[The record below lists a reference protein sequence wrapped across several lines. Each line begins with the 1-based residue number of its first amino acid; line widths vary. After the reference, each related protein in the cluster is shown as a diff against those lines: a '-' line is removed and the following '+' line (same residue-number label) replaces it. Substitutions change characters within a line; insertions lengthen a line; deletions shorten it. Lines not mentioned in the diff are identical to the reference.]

1 MVEHQTPGTGPGPLL
16 SAESARLKAATR
28 GVRPLQRL
36 LALVI
41 AEKRQFTKATIW
53 QVLQSLTALP
63 FAAAVQVLFDQVI
76 PYASNPANG
85 KFAWWPIAAYAL
97 ANIALWPI
105 HAWASVQAYAHAGL
119 LNRITVARLRRIVVD
134 QLQHLSL
141 GFYTARGAG
150 ALSNQLTVD
159 MGRVEGF
166 LGTVGNG
173 FVPGLT
179 LGLGATIYLLITNP
193 ILACVALLGVPLQLL
208 VLRRMQDRINEHQ
221 RRVQAS
227 GENFAAKIV
236 EFVAGM
242 RVTKGLGTEEYAA
255 ADVGRSIEEI
265 RITGFEAAI
274 TSRWLGLWT
283 QFAWFTTTTV
293 IYTIGALGIAGWLG
307 IQFSIGQVIAFIGM
321 YGYIQAG
328 AGAITSFID
337 TWSAAKPAMAKL
349 VEVLDSDEL
358 EDYLQPKREV
368 TLNGEIRMTD
378 VRFRYPKA
386 DRDTLELF
394 SLLIPAGQRVG
405 LVGETGAGKTTF
417 LDLVMGFY
425 GQSAG
430 TILYDGLP
438 LSEIGKRQLRRRSAL
453 MTQDAFLWNTTIAE
467 NIRLGRPG
475 ANDAEVAEAAR
486 RAQAHA
492 FIMDTELGY
501 QTKVGERGTRLSGGQ
516 RQRIALARIFLRNPA
531 IVVLDEPTSALDLET
546 ESRLQEDLDLLCE
559 GRTTLI
565 VAHRLSTLR
574 AVDRILV
581 FSHGKIVE
589 DGTPSDLAAKA
600 DGHYRRL
607 LELNAGKPLAAPAAS
622 PAK

>member
-1 MVEHQTPGTGPGPLL
+1 MEKPVGAEPLL
-16 SAESARLKAATR
+16 SDASNRLKVSTR
-28 GVRPLQRL
+28 GISPLKRL
-36 LALVI
+36 LALVL
-41 AEKRQFTKATIW
+41 AERRQFVRATIW

-63 FAAAVQVLFDQVI
+63 FAAAIQYLFDVVI
-76 PYASNPANG
+76 PYAADPANG
-85 KFAWWPIAAYAL
+85 RFAWWPIAAYAL
-97 ANIALWPI
+97 GNLLLWPV

-119 LNRITVARLRRIVVD
+119 LNRISVARLRRIVVD

-150 ALSNQLTVD
+150 ALANQLTVD

-179 LGLGATIYLLITNP
+179 LGVGATIYLMITNP
-193 ILACVALLGVPLQLL
+193 VLASVALLGVPLQLL
-208 VLRRMQDRINEHQ
+208 VLRRMQERINEHQ

-227 GENFAAKIV
+227 GESFAAKIV

-242 RVTKGLGTEEYAA
+242 RVTKGLGTEELAA

-283 QFAWFTTTTV
+283 QFAWFTTTTL
-293 IYTIGALGIAGWLG
+293 IYTLGALGVAGYLG
-307 IQFSIGQVIAFIGM
+307 VHFTIGQVIAFIGL

-328 AGAITSFID
+328 AGAITSFVD
-337 TWSAAKPAMAKL
+337 TWAAAKPAMAKL

-358 EDYLQPKREV
+358 EEYLQPKREV
-368 TLNGEIRMTD
+368 AIAGAITLEA
-378 VRFRYPKA
+378 VRFRYPRTEK
-386 DRDTLELF
+386 DTLETF
-394 SLLIPAGQRVG
+394 SLSIPAGQRVG
-405 LVGETGAGKTTF
+405 VVGETGAGKTTF
-417 LDLVMGFY
+417 LDLIMGFY
-425 GQSAG
+425 SPSAG
-430 TILYDGLP
+430 TIRYDGLP

-453 MTQDAFLWNTTIAE
+453 MTQDAFLWNTTIRE

-475 ANDAEVAEAAR
+475 ATDADVVIAAT
-486 RAQAHA
+486 RAQAHT
-492 FIMDTELGY
+492 FISETELGY
-501 QTKVGERGTRLSGGQ
+501 ETKVGERGARLSGGQ

-546 ESRLQEDLDLLCE
+546 EARLQEDLDTLCA

-581 FSHGKIVE
+581 FSNGRIVE
-589 DGTPSDLAAKA
+589 DGTPRELLAKK
-600 DGHYRRL
+600 DGFYRRL
-607 LELNAGKPLAAPAAS
+607 FDLQQAAPQG
-622 PAK
+622 

>member
-1 MVEHQTPGTGPGPLL
+1 MVEGAPGPLL

-28 GVRPLQRL
+28 GVRPLYRL
-36 LALVI
+36 LALI
-41 AEKRQFTKATIW
+41 LAERRQFTKATVW

-63 FAAAVQVLFDQVI
+63 FVAAIQVLFDRVI
-76 PYASNPANG
+76 PYASDPANG
-85 KFAWWPIAAYAL
+85 RWAWWPIAAYAL
-97 ANIALWPI
+97 ANLALWPI

-119 LNRITVARLRRIVVD
+119 LNRITVARLRRIVID

-141 GFYTARGAG
+141 GFYSARGAG
-150 ALSNQLTVD
+150 ALANQLTVD

-173 FVPGLT
+173 FVPGIT
-179 LGLGATIYLLITNP
+179 LGVGATIYLLITNP
-193 ILACVALLGVPLQLL
+193 LLAAVALLGVPLQLL

-242 RVTKGLGTEEYAA
+242 RVTKGLGTEQYAA

-265 RITGFEAAI
+265 RTTGFDAAI

-283 QFAWFTTTTV
+283 QFAWFATTTL
-293 IYTIGALGIAGWLG
+293 IYTIGGLGIAGWLG
-307 IQFSIGQVIAFIGM
+307 VHFTIGQVIAFIGL

-328 AGAITSFID
+328 AGAISAFID

-368 TLNGEIRMTD
+368 TLHGEIRLNE
-378 VRFRYPKA
+378 VRFRYAKA
-386 DRDTLELF
+386 DRDTLEPF
-394 SLLIPAGQRVG
+394 SLVIPAGQRVG

-425 GQSAG
+425 SPTAG

-475 ANDAEVAEAAR
+475 ASDAEVAEAAR
-486 RAQAHA
+486 RAQAQA
-492 FIMDTELGY
+492 FILDTELGY
-501 QTKVGERGTRLSGGQ
+501 QTKVGERGSRLSGGQ
-516 RQRIALARIFLRNPA
+516 RQRIALARIFLRDPV

-546 ESRLQEDLDLLCE
+546 EARLQEDLDRLCAQ
-559 GRTTLI
+559 RTTLI

-581 FSHGKIVE
+581 FSHGRIVE
-589 DGTPSDLAAKA
+589 DGTPSELAAKP

-607 LELNAGKPLAAPAAS
+607 LALSAGKPLA
-622 PAK
+622 

>member
-1 MVEHQTPGTGPGPLL
+1 VVEGAPGPLL

-28 GVRPLQRL
+28 GVRPLYRL
-36 LALVI
+36 LALI
-41 AEKRQFTKATIW
+41 LAERRQFTKATVW

-63 FAAAVQVLFDQVI
+63 FVAAIQVLFDRVI
-76 PYASNPANG
+76 PYASDPANG
-85 KFAWWPIAAYAL
+85 RWAWWPIAAYAL
-97 ANIALWPI
+97 ANLALWPI

-119 LNRITVARLRRIVVD
+119 LNRITVARLRRIVID

-141 GFYTARGAG
+141 GFYSARGAG
-150 ALSNQLTVD
+150 ALANQLTVD

-173 FVPGLT
+173 FVPGIT
-179 LGLGATIYLLITNP
+179 LGVGATIYLLITNP
-193 ILACVALLGVPLQLL
+193 LLAAVALLGVPLQLL

-265 RITGFEAAI
+265 RTTGFEAAI

-283 QFAWFTTTTV
+283 QFAWFATTTL
-293 IYTIGALGIAGWLG
+293 IYTIGGLGIAGWLG
-307 IQFSIGQVIAFIGM
+307 VHFTIGQVIAFIGL

-328 AGAITSFID
+328 AGAISAFID

-368 TLNGEIRMTD
+368 TLHGEIRLNE
-378 VRFRYPKA
+378 VRFRYAKA
-386 DRDTLELF
+386 DRDTLEPF
-394 SLLIPAGQRVG
+394 SLVIPAGQRVG

-425 GQSAG
+425 SPTAG

-475 ANDAEVAEAAR
+475 ASDAEVAEAAR
-486 RAQAHA
+486 RAQAQA
-492 FIMDTELGY
+492 FILDTELGY
-501 QTKVGERGTRLSGGQ
+501 QTKVGERGSRLSGGQ
-516 RQRIALARIFLRNPA
+516 RQRIALARIFLRDPV

-546 ESRLQEDLDLLCE
+546 EARLQEDLDRLCAQ
-559 GRTTLI
+559 RTTLI

-581 FSHGKIVE
+581 FSHGRIVE
-589 DGTPSDLAAKA
+589 DGTPTELAAKT

-607 LELNAGKPLAAPAAS
+607 LALSAGKPLT
-622 PAK
+622 

>member
-1 MVEHQTPGTGPGPLL
+1 MVELTPPNQGPGPLL
-16 SAESARLKAATR
+16 SADSARLKAATR

-36 LALVI
+36 LALVM

-76 PYASNPANG
+76 PYASNSANG

-283 QFAWFTTTTV
+283 QFAWFITTTL
-293 IYTIGALGIAGWLG
+293 IYAIGALGVAGWLG
-307 IQFSIGQVIAFIGM
+307 IQFTIGQVIAFIGL

-368 TLNGEIRMTD
+368 TLNGEIRLSD
-378 VRFRYPKA
+378 VRFRYSKA
-386 DRDTLELF
+386 DRDTLEPF

-425 GQSAG
+425 SPTAG

-453 MTQDAFLWNTTIAE
+453 MTQDAFLWNTSIAE

-475 ANDAEVAEAAR
+475 ASDADVAEAAR
-486 RAQAHA
+486 RAQAHP

-546 ESRLQEDLDLLCE
+546 ESRLQEDLDLLCA

-581 FSHGKIVE
+581 FSHGKIIE
-589 DGTPSDLAAKA
+589 DGTPTDLAAKP

-607 LELNAGKPLAAPAAS
+607 LELNAGKPL
-622 PAK
+622 

>member
-1 MVEHQTPGTGPGPLL
+1 M
-16 SAESARLKAATR
+16 
-28 GVRPLQRL
+28 
-36 LALVI
+36 

-76 PYASNPANG
+76 PYASNSANG

-105 HAWASVQAYAHAGL
+105 HAWASVQAYAQAGL

-227 GENFAAKIV
+227 GESFAAKIV

-283 QFAWFTTTTV
+283 QFAWFITTTL
-293 IYTIGALGIAGWLG
+293 IYAIGALGVAGWLG
-307 IQFSIGQVIAFIGM
+307 IQFTIGQVIAFIGL

-368 TLNGEIRMTD
+368 TLNGEIRLSD
-378 VRFRYPKA
+378 VRFRYSKA
-386 DRDTLELF
+386 DRDTLEPF

-425 GQSAG
+425 SPTAG

-475 ANDAEVAEAAR
+475 ASDADVAEAAR
-486 RAQAHA
+486 RAQAHP

-546 ESRLQEDLDLLCE
+546 ESRLQEDLDLLCA

-589 DGTPSDLAAKA
+589 DGTPTDLAAKP
-600 DGHYRRL
+600 DGHYRHL
-607 LELNAGKPLAAPAAS
+607 LELNAGKP
-622 PAK
+622 

>member
-1 MVEHQTPGTGPGPLL
+1 MVEGAPGPLL

-28 GVRPLQRL
+28 GVRPLYRL
-36 LALVI
+36 LALI
-41 AEKRQFTKATIW
+41 LAERRQFTKATVW

-63 FAAAVQVLFDQVI
+63 FVAAIQVLFDRVI
-76 PYASNPANG
+76 PYASDPANG
-85 KFAWWPIAAYAL
+85 RWAWWPIAAYAL
-97 ANIALWPI
+97 ANLALWPI

-119 LNRITVARLRRIVVD
+119 LNRITVARLRRIVID

-141 GFYTARGAG
+141 GFYSARGAG
-150 ALSNQLTVD
+150 ALANQLTVD

-173 FVPGLT
+173 FVPGIT
-179 LGLGATIYLLITNP
+179 LGVGATIYLLITNP
-193 ILACVALLGVPLQLL
+193 LLAAVALLGVPLQLL

-265 RITGFEAAI
+265 RTTGFEAAI

-283 QFAWFTTTTV
+283 QFAWFATTTL
-293 IYTIGALGIAGWLG
+293 IYTIGGLGIAGWLG
-307 IQFSIGQVIAFIGM
+307 VHFTIGQVIAFIGL

-328 AGAITSFID
+328 AGAISAFID

-368 TLNGEIRMTD
+368 TLHGEIRLNE
-378 VRFRYPKA
+378 VRFRYAKA
-386 DRDTLELF
+386 DRDTLEPF
-394 SLLIPAGQRVG
+394 SLVIPAGQRVG

-425 GQSAG
+425 SPTAG

-475 ANDAEVAEAAR
+475 ASDAEVAEAAR
-486 RAQAHA
+486 RAQAQA
-492 FIMDTELGY
+492 FILDTELGY
-501 QTKVGERGTRLSGGQ
+501 QTKVGERGSRLSGGQ
-516 RQRIALARIFLRNPA
+516 RQRIALARIFLRDPV

-546 ESRLQEDLDLLCE
+546 EARLQEDLDRLCAQ
-559 GRTTLI
+559 RTTLI

-581 FSHGKIVE
+581 FSHGRIVE
-589 DGTPSDLAAKA
+589 DGTPTELAAKT

-607 LELNAGKPLAAPAAS
+607 LALSAGKPLT
-622 PAK
+622 

>member
-1 MVEHQTPGTGPGPLL
+1 MVEATAVEATAVESAPGPLL

-28 GVRPLQRL
+28 GVRPLYRL
-36 LALVI
+36 LALI
-41 AEKRQFTKATIW
+41 LAERQQFTKATIW

-63 FAAAVQVLFDQVI
+63 FVAAIQVLFDQVI

-85 KFAWWPIAAYAL
+85 PYAWWPIAAYAL
-97 ANIALWPI
+97 ANLALWPI

-119 LNRITVARLRRIVVD
+119 LNRITVARLRRIVID

-150 ALSNQLTVD
+150 ALANQLTVD

-173 FVPGLT
+173 FVPGIT
-179 LGLGATIYLLITNP
+179 LGVGATIYLLITNP
-193 ILACVALLGVPLQLL
+193 LLAVVGLLGVPLQLL

-283 QFAWFTTTTV
+283 QFAWFATTTL
-293 IYTIGALGIAGWLG
+293 IYTIGGLGIAGWLG
-307 IQFSIGQVIAFIGM
+307 IHFTIGQVIAFIGM

-328 AGAITSFID
+328 AGAISAFID

-368 TLNGEIRMTD
+368 TLLGEIRLTD
-378 VRFRYPKA
+378 VRFRYARA
-386 DRDTLELF
+386 DRDTLEPF

-425 GQSAG
+425 SPTAG

-475 ANDAEVAEAAR
+475 ATDADVAEAAR
-486 RAQAHA
+486 RAQAQA
-492 FIMDTELGY
+492 FILDTELGY

-516 RQRIALARIFLRNPA
+516 RQRIALARIFLRDPA

-546 ESRLQEDLDLLCE
+546 EARLQEDLDLLCAK
-559 GRTTLI
+559 RTTLI

-581 FSHGKIVE
+581 FSHGCIVE
-589 DGTPSDLAAKA
+589 DGTPAELAAKP

-607 LELNAGKPLAAPAAS
+607 LALNAGKPLG
-622 PAK
+622 

>member
-1 MVEHQTPGTGPGPLL
+1 MVEGAPGPLL

-28 GVRPLQRL
+28 GVRPLYRL
-36 LALVI
+36 LALI
-41 AEKRQFTKATIW
+41 RAERRQFTTATVW

-63 FAAAVQVLFDQVI
+63 FVAAIQVLFDRVI
-76 PYASNPANG
+76 PYASDPANG
-85 KFAWWPIAAYAL
+85 RWAWWPIAAYAL
-97 ANIALWPI
+97 ANLALWPI

-119 LNRITVARLRRIVVD
+119 LNRITVARLRRIVID

-141 GFYTARGAG
+141 GFYSARGAG
-150 ALSNQLTVD
+150 ALANQLTVD

-173 FVPGLT
+173 FVPGIT
-179 LGLGATIYLLITNP
+179 LGVGATIYLLITNP
-193 ILACVALLGVPLQLL
+193 LLAAVALLGVPLQLL
-208 VLRRMQDRINEHQ
+208 VLRWMQERINEHQ

-265 RITGFEAAI
+265 RTTGFEAAV
-274 TSRWLGLWT
+274 TSRWLSLWT
-283 QFAWFTTTTV
+283 QFAWFATTTL
-293 IYTIGALGIAGWLG
+293 IYTIGGLGIAGWLG
-307 IQFSIGQVIAFIGM
+307 VHFTIGQVIAFIGL

-328 AGAITSFID
+328 AGSISAFID

-368 TLNGEIRMTD
+368 TLHGEIRLNA
-378 VRFRYPKA
+378 VRFRYAKA
-386 DRDTLELF
+386 DRDTLEPF
-394 SLLIPAGQRVG
+394 SLVIPAGQRVG

-425 GQSAG
+425 SPTAG

-438 LSEIGKRQLRRRSAL
+438 LSEIGKRQLRRHSAL

-475 ANDAEVAEAAR
+475 ASDAEVAEAAR
-486 RAQAHA
+486 RAQAHG
-492 FIMDTELGY
+492 FILDTELGY
-501 QTKVGERGTRLSGGQ
+501 QTKVGERGSRLSGGQ
-516 RQRIALARIFLRNPA
+516 RQRIALARIFLRDPA

-546 ESRLQEDLDLLCE
+546 EARLQEDLDRLCAQ
-559 GRTTLI
+559 RTTLI

-574 AVDRILV
+574 SVDRILV
-581 FSHGKIVE
+581 FSHGRIVE
-589 DGTPSDLAAKA
+589 DGTPSELAGKE

-607 LELNAGKPLAAPAAS
+607 LALSAGKPLT
-622 PAK
+622 

>member
-1 MVEHQTPGTGPGPLL
+1 M
-16 SAESARLKAATR
+16 
-28 GVRPLQRL
+28 RPLQRL
-36 LALVI
+36 LALVM
-41 AEKRQFTKATIW
+41 AEKRQFTTATIW

-76 PYASNPANG
+76 PYASNSANG

-179 LGLGATIYLLITNP
+179 LGLGATSYLLITNP

-227 GENFAAKIV
+227 GESFAAKIV

-283 QFAWFTTTTV
+283 QFAWFITTTL
-293 IYTIGALGIAGWLG
+293 IYAIGALGVAGWLG
-307 IQFSIGQVIAFIGM
+307 IQFTIGQVIAFIGL

-368 TLNGEIRMTD
+368 TLNGEIRLSD
-378 VRFRYPKA
+378 VRFRYAKA
-386 DRDTLELF
+386 DRDTLEPF

-425 GQSAG
+425 SPTAG

-475 ANDAEVAEAAR
+475 ASDADVAEAAR
-486 RAQAHA
+486 RAQAHP

-546 ESRLQEDLDLLCE
+546 ESRLQEDLDLLCA

-589 DGTPSDLAAKA
+589 DGTPTDLAAKP
-600 DGHYRRL
+600 DGQYRRL
-607 LELNAGKPLAAPAAS
+607 LELNAGKPVGA
-622 PAK
+622 

>member
-1 MVEHQTPGTGPGPLL
+1 MGDPTGPLL
-16 SAESARLKAATR
+16 SAGSARLKATTR
-28 GVRPLQRL
+28 GAKPLKRL
-36 LALVI
+36 LALVFT
-41 AEKRQFTKATIW
+41 ERRQFIKATIW

-63 FAAAVQVLFDQVI
+63 FAAAVQILFDRVI
-76 PYASNPANG
+76 PYAADPANG
-85 KFAWWPIAAYAL
+85 PFAWWVIAAYAL
-97 ANIALWPI
+97 ANIVLWPV
-105 HAWASVQAYAHAGL
+105 HAWASVQAYAYAGL
-119 LNRITVARLRRIVVD
+119 LNRISVARLRRIVVD

-150 ALSNQLTVD
+150 AVANQLTVD

-179 LGLGATIYLLITNP
+179 LGLAATIYLLITNP
-193 ILACVALLGVPLQLL
+193 LLACVALLGVPLQLL
-208 VLRRMQDRINEHQ
+208 VLRRMQERINEHQ

-242 RVTKGLGTEEYAA
+242 RVTKGLGTEDLAA

-265 RITGFEAAI
+265 RTTGFDAAI

-283 QFAWFTTTTV
+283 QFAWFTTSTL
-293 IYTIGALGIAGWLG
+293 IYTLGALGIAGYLG
-307 IQFSIGQVIAFIGM
+307 VHFTVGQVVAFIAM

-328 AGAITSFID
+328 AGAITAFVD
-337 TWSAAKPAMAKL
+337 TWSAARPAMAKL

-358 EDYLQPKREV
+358 EEYQQPKREV
-368 TLNGEIRMTD
+368 QIHGELRFAD
-378 VRFRYPKA
+378 VRFRYPTG
-386 DRDTLELF
+386 DRDTLSPF
-394 SLLIPAGQRVG
+394 SLMIPAGQRVG

-425 GQSAG
+425 SPSAG
-430 TILYDGLP
+430 TILYDGLA

-453 MTQDAFLWNTTIAE
+453 MTQDAFLWNTTIRE

-475 ANDAEVAEAAR
+475 ANDAEVEAAAR
-486 RAQAHA
+486 RAQAHE
-492 FIMDTELGY
+492 FISETELGY
-501 QTKVGERGTRLSGGQ
+501 ETKVGERGARLSGGQ
-516 RQRIALARIFLRNPA
+516 RQRIALARIFLRDPA

-546 ESRLQEDLDLLCE
+546 ESRLQEGLDALCA

-581 FSHGKIVE
+581 FSHGRIVE
-589 DGTPSDLAAKA
+589 DGTPRELLAIP

-607 LELNAGKPLAAPAAS
+607 FDLQQAAPQG
-622 PAK
+622 

>member
-1 MVEHQTPGTGPGPLL
+1 VVEHTAPGPLL
-16 SAESARLKAATR
+16 SAESARLKAVTR
-28 GVRPLQRL
+28 GVRPLKRL

-76 PYASNPANG
+76 PYATNPANG
-85 KFAWWPIAAYAL
+85 TYAWWPIAAYAL
-97 ANIALWPI
+97 ANIFLWPI

-119 LNRITVARLRRIVVD
+119 LNRSTVARLRRIVVD

-179 LGLGATIYLLITNP
+179 LGIGATIYLLITNP
-193 ILACVALLGVPLQLL
+193 ILAGVALLGVPLQLL

-227 GENFAAKIV
+227 GESFAAKIV

-283 QFAWFTTTTV
+283 QFAWFTTTTL

-307 IQFSIGQVIAFIGM
+307 VQFTIGQVVAFIGL

-368 TLNGEIRMTD
+368 TLNGEIRLSD
-378 VRFRYPKA
+378 VRFRYAKA
-386 DRDTLELF
+386 DRDTLEPF
-394 SLLIPAGQRVG
+394 SLAIPAGQRVG

-425 GQSAG
+425 SPTAG

-475 ANDAEVAEAAR
+475 ASDAEVAEAAR

-492 FIMDTELGY
+492 FIIDTELGY

-546 ESRLQEDLDLLCE
+546 ESRLQEDLDLLCA

-581 FSHGKIVE
+581 FSHGKIIE
-589 DGTPSDLAAKA
+589 DGTPTDLAAKL

-607 LELNAGKPLAAPAAS
+607 LELNAGKPLA
-622 PAK
+622 

>member
-1 MVEHQTPGTGPGPLL
+1 M
-16 SAESARLKAATR
+16 
-28 GVRPLQRL
+28 RPLQRL
-36 LALVI
+36 LALVM

-76 PYASNPANG
+76 PYASNSANG

-227 GENFAAKIV
+227 GESFAAKIV

-283 QFAWFTTTTV
+283 QFAWFITTTL
-293 IYTIGALGIAGWLG
+293 IYAIGALGVAGWLG
-307 IQFSIGQVIAFIGM
+307 IQFTIGQVIAFIGL

-368 TLNGEIRMTD
+368 TLNGEIRLSD
-378 VRFRYPKA
+378 VRFRYAKA
-386 DRDTLELF
+386 DRDTLEPF

-425 GQSAG
+425 SPTAG

-475 ANDAEVAEAAR
+475 ASDADVAEAAR
-486 RAQAHA
+486 RAQAHP

-546 ESRLQEDLDLLCE
+546 ESRLQEDLDLLCA

-581 FSHGKIVE
+581 FSHGKIIE
-589 DGTPSDLAAKA
+589 DGTPTDLAAKL
-600 DGHYRRL
+600 DGHYRHL
-607 LELNAGKPLAAPAAS
+607 LELNAGKPS
-622 PAK
+622 